1 MSDPHTFMQRAIEL
15 AARSIATP
23 GGGPFGA
30 VVVYQD
36 QVIGEGWNQVTLNND
51 PTAHAEVQAI
61 RAACSRLGTFSLAG
75 AQIFSSCE
83 PCPMCLAA
91 IYWARLAKM
100 WFAATREDAAQVGFD
115 DELLY
120 RELPL
125 PIAERRLATQQ
136 LDRAEGARV
145 LQDWFSN
152 PARVKY

>member
-1 MSDPHTFMQRAIEL
+1 MSRPHTFMQRAIEL

-61 RAACSRLGTFSLAG
+61 RAACGKLGTFSLAH

-91 IYWARLAKM
+91 IYWARLDKI

-115 DELLY
+115 DDLLY

-125 PIAERRLATQQ
+125 PLAERRLPAEQ
-136 LDRAEGARV
+136 LERSAGVRV
-145 LQDWFSN
+145 LQDWFSD
-152 PARVKY
+152 PGRVKY